1 MNFMKSKACNCFLAL
16 YVLFFISL
24 LIIVLCTEQADLHLL
39 LTTLWNGTAQD
50 IFFKYITELGASVP
64 FFVAVLLLFYRVGD
78 AVVVLVGQ
86 LATSLVVYPIKS
98 LVAAPRPSLFF
109 STNFPDVVLHQ
120 VDGVTLYQMNSF
132 PSGHTA
138 AVFSL
143 MLCLTLIFNK
153 KTWLSP
159 IFFVLAVLTAYSRVY
174 LSQHFAEDVLAGS
187 AIGVAMTLLIFMFY
201 KRKTYVWEEKTLIE
215 LCRRSVK

>member
-1 MNFMKSKACNCFLAL
+1 MKSKACYCFLAL

-24 LIIVLCTEQADLHLL
+24 LIIVLCTEQADLHLS

-78 AVVVLVGQ
+78 AVVVLVAQ

-98 LVAAPRPSLFF
+98 LVAAPRPSLLF
-109 STNFPDVVLHQ
+109 STNFPDVVLHK
-120 VDGVTLYQMNSF
+120 VDGVTTLYQMNSF

>member
-1 MNFMKSKACNCFLAL
+1 MKSKACYCFLAL

-24 LIIVLCTEQADLHLL
+24 LIIVLCTEQADLHLS

-78 AVVVLVGQ
+78 AVVVLVAQ

-98 LVAAPRPSLFF
+98 LVAAPRPSLLF
-109 STNFPDVVLHQ
+109 STNFPDVVLHK
-120 VDGVTLYQMNSF
+120 VDGVTTLYQMNSF

-201 KRKTYVWEEKTLIE
+201 KRKTYVWEEK
-215 LCRRSVK
+215 R

>member
-1 MNFMKSKACNCFLAL
+1 
-16 YVLFFISL
+16 
-24 LIIVLCTEQADLHLL
+24 
-39 LTTLWNGTAQD
+39 
-50 IFFKYITELGASVP
+50 

-78 AVVVLVGQ
+78 AVVVLVAQ

-98 LVAAPRPSLFF
+98 LVAAPRPSLLF
-109 STNFPDVVLHQ
+109 STNFPDVVLHK
-120 VDGVTLYQMNSF
+120 VDGVTTLYQMNSF

>member
-1 MNFMKSKACNCFLAL
+1 MKSKACYCFLAL

-24 LIIVLCTEQADLHLL
+24 LIIVLCTEQADLHLS

-78 AVVVLVGQ
+78 AVVVLVAQ

-98 LVAAPRPSLFF
+98 LVAAPRPSLLF
-109 STNFPDVVLHQ
+109 STNFPDVVLHK
-120 VDGVTLYQMNSF
+120 VDGVTTLYQMNSF

-187 AIGVAMTLLIFMFY
+187 AIDVAMTLLIFMFY

>member
-1 MNFMKSKACNCFLAL
+1 MKSKACYCFLAL

-24 LIIVLCTEQADLHLL
+24 LIIVLYTEQADLHLS

-50 IFFKYITELGASVP
+50 IFFKHITELGASVP

-78 AVVVLVGQ
+78 AVVVLVAQ

-98 LVAAPRPSLFF
+98 LVAAPRPSLLF
-109 STNFPDVVLHQ
+109 STNFPDVVLHK
-120 VDGVTLYQMNSF
+120 VDGVTTLYQMNSF

-159 IFFVLAVLTAYSRVY
+159 IFFALAVLTAYSRVY

>member
-1 MNFMKSKACNCFLAL
+1 MKSKACYCFLAL

-24 LIIVLCTEQADLHLL
+24 LIIVLCTEQADLHLS

-64 FFVAVLLLFYRVGD
+64 FFVSVLLLFYRVGD
-78 AVVVLVGQ
+78 AVVVLVAQ

-98 LVAAPRPSLFF
+98 LVAAPRPSLLF
-109 STNFPDVVLHQ
+109 STNFPDVVLHK
-120 VDGVTLYQMNSF
+120 VDGVTTLYQMNSF

>member
-1 MNFMKSKACNCFLAL
+1 MKSKACYCFLAL

-24 LIIVLCTEQADLHLL
+24 LIIVLCTEQADLHLS

-78 AVVVLVGQ
+78 AVVVLVAQ

-98 LVAAPRPSLFF
+98 LVAAPRPSLLF
-109 STNFPDVVLHQ
+109 STNFPDVVLHK
-120 VDGVTLYQMNSF
+120 VDGVTTLYQMNSF

-143 MLCLTLIFNK
+143 MLCLTPIFNK

>member
-1 MNFMKSKACNCFLAL
+1 MKSKACYCFLAL

-24 LIIVLCTEQADLHLL
+24 LIIVLCTEQADLHLS

-78 AVVVLVGQ
+78 AVVVLVAQ

-98 LVAAPRPSLFF
+98 LVAAPRPSLLF
-109 STNFPDVVLHQ
+109 STNFPDVVLHK
-120 VDGVTLYQMNSF
+120 VDGVTTLYQMNSF

-187 AIGVAMTLLIFMFY
+187 AIGVAMTLLVFMFS

>member
-1 MNFMKSKACNCFLAL
+1 MKSKACNCFLAL

-24 LIIVLCTEQADLHLL
+24 LIIVLCTEQADLHLS

-78 AVVVLVGQ
+78 AVVVLVAQ

-98 LVAAPRPSLFF
+98 LVAAPRPSLLF
-109 STNFPDVVLHQ
+109 STNFPDVVLHK
-120 VDGVTLYQMNSF
+120 VDGVTTLYQMNSF

>member
-1 MNFMKSKACNCFLAL
+1 MKSKACYCFLAL

-24 LIIVLCTEQADLHLL
+24 LIIVLCTEQADLHLS

-78 AVVVLVGQ
+78 AVVVLVAQ

-98 LVAAPRPSLFF
+98 LVAAPRPSLLF
-109 STNFPDVVLHQ
+109 STNFPDVVLHK
-120 VDGVTLYQMNSF
+120 VDGVTTLYQMNSF

-174 LSQHFAEDVLAGS
+174 LSQFFAEDVLAGS

>member
-1 MNFMKSKACNCFLAL
+1 MKTKACYCFLAL
-16 YVLFFISL
+16 YALFFISL
-24 LIIVLCTEQADLHLL
+24 LIIVLCTEQADLHLS

-78 AVVVLVGQ
+78 AVVVLVAQ

-98 LVAAPRPSLFF
+98 LVAAPRPSLLF
-109 STNFPDVVLHQ
+109 STNFPDVVLHK
-120 VDGVTLYQMNSF
+120 VDGVTTLYQMNSF

>member
-1 MNFMKSKACNCFLAL
+1 MKLKACYCFLAL

-24 LIIVLCTEQADLHLL
+24 LIIVLCTEQADLHLS

-78 AVVVLVGQ
+78 AVVVLVAQ

-98 LVAAPRPSLFF
+98 LVAAPRPSLLF
-109 STNFPDVVLHQ
+109 STNFPDVVLHK
-120 VDGVTLYQMNSF
+120 VDGVTTLYQMNSF